1 MLQFF
6 VRELQGRQTS
16 DQVQKLVV
24 NDCEMSST
32 KKLRNII
39 YLKCHFKIINKATRA
54 AVRPAG
60 CTCLF

>member
-6 VRELQGRQTS
+6 VPELQGLQTS

-32 KKLRNII
+32 KN
-39 YLKCHFKIINKATRA
+39 
-54 AVRPAG
+54 
-60 CTCLF
+60 